1 MGTQRIV
8 RALGLLTALI
18 LAIPAPGQAHP
29 LGNFSISQYSGIQIE
44 PDAIAVR
51 YLVDM
56 AEIPTFQE
64 LQARDM
70 PADPA
75 DGRVSRYLRETADA
89 LKAGL
94 VLEIDG
100 RRLALAVRSAA
111 VIFPPGAAD
120 LPTMKM
126 AILMKAPLANS
137 HGAVQDLRYRDE
149 NFAARVGWKEIVA
162 VGRAGSTLVDSTVP
176 EVRLAPKKIKKALLE
191 ENVIDKPIA

>member
-8 RALGLLTALI
+8 RALGLLAALI
-18 LAIPAPGQAHP
+18 LAIPAPGQTHP

-51 YLVDM
+51 YFVDM

-70 PADPA
+70 PADPS
-75 DGRVSRYLRETADA
+75 DGRVLRYLRETADA

-100 RRLALAVRSAA
+100 RRLALAVRSAQ
-111 VIFPPGAAD
+111 VIFPPGD
-120 LPTMKM
+120 LCVRRDQVQQSAREGPQRRRPR
-126 AILMKAPLANS
+126 APVL
-137 HGAVQDLRYRDE
+137 GAR
-149 NFAARVGWKEIVA
+149 
-162 VGRAGSTLVDSTVP
+162 
-176 EVRLAPKKIKKALLE
+176 
-191 ENVIDKPIA
+191 